1 MQMEKKKEAR
11 WENVNIGGK
20 GLMMA
25 SIGVTKTQTSTNA
38 NGEKIVHCW
47 ENVNVDANGEMMAS
61 TGVTKTQA
69 ISNANGEKNSALLGK
84 C

>member
-1 MQMEKKKEAR
+1 MASTGCVRTQTSTNANGEKKEVR

-38 NGEKIVHCW
+38 NGEK
-47 ENVNVDANGEMMAS
+47 
-61 TGVTKTQA
+61 
-69 ISNANGEKNSALLGK
+69 
-84 C
+84 